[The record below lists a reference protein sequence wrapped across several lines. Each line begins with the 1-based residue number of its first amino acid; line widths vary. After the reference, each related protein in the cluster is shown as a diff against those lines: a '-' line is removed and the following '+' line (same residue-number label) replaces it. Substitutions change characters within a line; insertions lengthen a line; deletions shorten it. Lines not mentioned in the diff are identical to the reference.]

1 MRIRIVGAG
10 AMGRGIAQWAAVA
23 GHTVE
28 LADVRQKAVDEA
40 IGFVRHMLE
49 RAVQKQ
55 RMTDEAAGAAST
67 RLLPVDSPAAPG
79 DDVELVI
86 EAVREDL
93 ATKTELFRQLAEVLP
108 AGAIFATNTS
118 SLPVTQIASGL
129 LDPSRLCGLHFFNP
143 VPLMK
148 IVEVIPGEL
157 TRPEITQTLVDLVR
171 GTGHTAVVVSDTP
184 GFLIN
189 HVGRG
194 LITEAFALLEESVCD
209 TTGIDR
215 IARDVLGLRMG
226 PFELMDL
233 TGLDVTAAVTDSIW
247 QGFRHSDRLR
257 PSYLAPNRVAA
268 GLHGRKTGRGF
279 YAYGPGLPAPA
290 DLPEEPVTGDAGRPV
305 WVAGE
310 GRDSDTLRT
319 VLSES
324 GATLE
329 RGTAPSARAVVL
341 SAVWGTTVAAAIAED
356 ALPAERTLG
365 VDPLS
370 LTARRRVL
378 AMTPASD
385 QAAVRDARAVL
396 ARAPGGGTEAVPV
409 SVVRDTAG
417 SVAQRVLASIVSVAA
432 SVAERSIAAPAD
444 IDIAVTAG
452 LGYPIGPLAWGDRI
466 GARRLLAL
474 QDSLHRSTGD
484 PRYRPTRWVTERA
497 YLGLPLTEPGAVPPT
512 AGA

>member
-10 AMGRGIAQWAAVA
+10 AMGRGIAQWAVTG

-28 LADVRQKAVDEA
+28 LADARREAVGEA

-49 RAVQKQ
+49 RAVQKK
-55 RMTDEAAGAAST
+55 RMTGEAAGAASA
-67 RLLPVDSPAAPG
+67 RLIPVDSPAAPG
-79 DDVELVI
+79 HDVELVI
-86 EAVREDL
+86 EAVLEDL
-93 ATKTELFRQLAEVLP
+93 AAKTGLFRQLEDVLP
-108 AGAIFATNTS
+108 AGAVLATNTS

-129 LDPSRLCGLHFFNP
+129 HDPSRLCGLHFFNP

-148 IVEVIPGEL
+148 IVEVVPGAL
-157 TRPEITQTLVDLVR
+157 TRPEIPETLAELVR
-171 GTGHTAVVVSDTP
+171 GTGHAAVVVSDTP
-184 GFLIN
+184 GFLVN

-194 LITEAFALLEESVCD
+194 LVTEAFALLEESVSD
-209 TTGIDR
+209 ATGIDR
-215 IARDVLGLRMG
+215 VVRDVLGLRMG

-247 QGFRHSDRLR
+247 RGFRHSDRLR

-279 YAYGPGLPAPA
+279 YAYGPGDPAPT

-319 VLSES
+319 VLSGS
-324 GATLE
+324 GAALE
-329 RGTAPSARAVVL
+329 QGTGPSERALVL
-341 SAVWGTTVAAAIAED
+341 STVWGTTVAAAIAEGG
-356 ALPAERTLG
+356 LPAGRTLG

-385 QAAVRDARAVL
+385 AAAVGDARAVL
-396 ARAPGGGTEAVPV
+396 SRAAGGAGAVPV

-432 SVAERSIAAPAD
+432 SVAERSIAAPGD
-444 IDIAVTAG
+444 IDTAVTAG
-452 LGYPIGPLAWGDRI
+452 LGYPVGPLAWGDRI
-466 GARRLLAL
+466 GARRMLAL
-474 QDSLHRSTGD
+474 QEGLHRSTGD

-497 YLGLPLTEPGAVPPT
+497 HLGLPLTEPGAVPPT
-512 AGA
+512 AGG